1 LRRIGVIAS
10 VVLLGLVAA
19 SATGARQHG
28 VRHHSFIGPFTGVAT
43 GGEDRVSH
51 RDDKSSNPDNH
62 VVSDS
67 LENYQG
73 RFTYSFRIENGEVAG
88 TGQGVYTAATWH
100 LSGVNGKNGSFS
112 CDVPLET
119 QAFSVVVNGF
129 AVDGRLYLY
138 FTITGSQERNA
149 DYDCGAK
156 FTGFATTSKFLADSL
171 SSLQNSIAG
180 GYIPTTVKSPQIPH
194 LASVA
199 TPAGDTVSRVIT
211 DAWDISITAPSPP
224 GSDSSGGPGPST
236 AKRRGGG
243 TQLCTIQGT
252 PGRDF
257 LTGSSGRDV
266 ICGLGGNDV
275 IRGGGGD
282 DIVFGGPG
290 NDTID
295 GGAGRDLLFGDAGKD
310 VFTAKDGESDKVVG
324 GAGKDRATVDKGKD
338 RVSAVEKISG

>member
-1 LRRIGVIAS
+1 MRRVGVIAS

-28 VRHHSFIGPFTGVAT
+28 VRHHSVIGPFTGVAT

-51 RDDKSSNPDNH
+51 KDDKSTNPDNH

-73 RFTYSFRIENGEVAG
+73 RFTYSFTIENGEVKG
-88 TGQGVYTAATWH
+88 TGTGDYTAATWH
-100 LSGVNGKNGSFS
+100 LSGVNGKNGGFS
-112 CDVPLET
+112 CDVPIDT
-119 QAFSVVVNGF
+119 QPFRVEVNGF
-129 AVDGRLYLY
+129 AADGRLYLY
-138 FTITGSQERNA
+138 FTIAGSQERNEA
-149 DYDCGAK
+149 YDCGAK
-156 FTGFATTSKFLADSL
+156 FTGFATTTKFLAGSL
-171 SSLQNSIAG
+171 SDLQNAIDG
-180 GYIPTTVKSPQIPH
+180 GYIATTVKNPQIPH
-194 LASVA
+194 LAAVT
-199 TPAGDTVSRVIT
+199 TPGDDTVSRVIT
-211 DAWDISITAPSPP
+211 DAWDISIKAPSPP
-224 GSDSSGGPGPST
+224 GTDSPGGPGPST

-243 TQLCTIQGT
+243 TQVCTIQGT
-252 PGRDF
+252 PGRDH
-257 LTGSSGRDV
+257 LTGTSGRDV

-275 IRGGGGD
+275 IRGGGSD

-295 GGAGRDLLFGDAGKD
+295 GGSGRDLLFGDAGKD